1 MNESVDVIWF
11 GKRYS
16 FRRGE
21 RMILACTAKSSVVLW
36 APHPPGTDHP
46 LPRTRWIADR
56 FIGGNVGFVEAKG
69 DTPQEALDAL
79 AREWPFER
87 LVAGG
92 IA

>member
-1 MNESVDVIWF
+1 MNHVEVTWF
-11 GKRYS
+11 GQRYC

-21 RMILACTAKSSVVLW
+21 RMILARTATSSVVLW
-36 APHPPGTDHP
+36 APHPPDIDHP
-46 LPRTRWIADR
+46 KPRTQWIADR
-56 FIGGNVGFVEAKG
+56 YIGGKVGFVEAKG
-69 DTPQEALDAL
+69 DTAQEALDAL